1 MPSAVHHQQYFIF
14 TRDCTRW
21 KLKAE
26 TEGGFTVSP
35 ALKLSDDNSFGSD
48 FTDSLQLGKAA
59 STRRGR
65 RGRLHLSHRLLVT
78 VFFFLCQRLLRQ
90 GQGND
95 ERPSYAR
102 EIVWIMH
109 AHRTFSGEEYLVFEM
124 KRNFSSD
131 LFCRVV
137 NLVANVLYYVY
148 VISDERKG

>member
-26 TEGGFTVSP
+26 TEGGFTLSP

-65 RGRLHLSHRLLVT
+65 LHLSHRLLVT
-78 VFFFLCQRLLRQ
+78 VFFSASGFFARGKEMTRDHRTLAKSYELCT
-90 GQGND
+90 
-95 ERPSYAR
+95 
-102 EIVWIMH
+102 
-109 AHRTFSGEEYLVFEM
+109 RTFSGEEYLVFER

-137 NLVANVLYYVY
+137 NLVANVLYYVAT
-148 VISDERKG
+148 